1 MGQEDRDPFY
11 SLFHITQEPGFK
23 IIAILMLSIILI
35 GLIAAFT
42 VYRKNLNSG
51 RIMSLGA
58 ILIAFSIAISHNSGF
73 GFLMPALDLYL
84 LLIGLAVLFVGVCWR
99 KPTFEKAE

>member
-23 IIAILMLSIILI
+23 IIVILMLSIILI
-35 GLIAAFT
+35 GLIAAFN

-73 GFLMPALDLYL
+73 SFLMPALDLYL
-84 LLIGLAVLFVGVCWR
+84 LLIGLAVFFVGVCWR
-99 KPTFEKAE
+99 NPAFEKAE